1 MLKTSVPKNDP
12 KITNA
17 WTMYDWANS
26 AFSLVIASAV
36 FPGYSDSITKN
47 PDGSAEIAFMGTT
60 LKNTVIFEYAAS
72 LAFFLIALISPIL
85 TAIADYSGRKKAFM
99 QFFCTLGSIACFI
112 LIFFTSLSTIH
123 WGILGY
129 MLGLIGYAGSI
140 VFNNSYLPDIAT
152 DDQFDNLSAKAFA
165 RGYIGSVILLVF
177 SLALIIFHKDLGIED
192 GSIAPRIS
200 FALTGIWWIGFAQYS
215 FYYMPNNV
223 YQKEATGNW
232 FFNGFKELGKVWQQ
246 IRPLKYLKR
255 FVVAFFFY
263 NMAVQSVMYLA
274 PFFAKET
281 VKMESEELIGVI
293 LIIQLVAIAGSYF
306 FSAISNKNGN
316 TYSLRIAVFIWIG
329 ICVWAYFVASKGSFY
344 GLAGAVGFVMGGV
357 QSLSRST
364 YAKLMPETTDTASFF
379 SFYDAA
385 DKISTALGI
394 FVYGAIHHFTG
405 NMRNS
410 VLALMAF
417 FVVGLLVLFVVPS
430 KKSYQKEFAT
440 T

>member
-1 MLKTSVPKNDP
+1 MFQKNNP

-36 FPGYSDSITKN
+36 FPGYSESIAKN
-47 PDGSAEIAFMGTT
+47 PDGSSEIEFLGFT

-85 TAIADYSGRKKAFM
+85 TAIADYSGKKKAFM
-99 QFFCTLGSIACFI
+99 QFFCILGGFAC
-112 LIFFTSLSTIH
+112 LMLTFFKDLSTLH
-123 WGILGY
+123 WGVLGY
-129 MLGLIGYAGSI
+129 MLGLIGFAGSI

-152 DDQFDNLSAKAFA
+152 DDQFDYLSAKAFA

-177 SLALIIFHKDLGIED
+177 SLAMIIFSKDLGFTD
-192 GSIAPRIS
+192 ATLAPRIS
-200 FALTGIWWIGFAQYS
+200 FGLTGLWWIGFAQYS

-223 YQKEATGNW
+223 YQKEAKGSW
-232 FFNGFKELGKVWQQ
+232 VFNGFKELMKVWHELK
-246 IRPLKYLKR
+246 PLKYLKR
-255 FVVAFFFY
+255 FVLAFFFY

-274 PFFAKET
+274 TFFAKDELQ
-281 VKMESEELIGVI
+281 MEQQSLIVVV
-293 LIIQLVAIAGSYF
+293 LIIQLVAIAGSYL
-306 FSAISNKNGN
+306 FSFISNKKGN
-316 TYSLRIAVFIWIG
+316 TYSLRLIVLVWIVVC
-329 ICVWAYFVASKGSFY
+329 IWAYFVQAVFSFY
-344 GLAGAVGFVMGGV
+344 MLAGVVGFVMGGI

-379 SFYDAA
+379 SFYDAS

-405 NMRNS
+405 SMRNS
-410 VLALMAF
+410 ILALMAF
-417 FVVGLLVLFVVPS
+417 FVVGLLVLFFIPS
-430 KKSYQKEFAT
+430 KKSYQKSF
-440 T
+440 